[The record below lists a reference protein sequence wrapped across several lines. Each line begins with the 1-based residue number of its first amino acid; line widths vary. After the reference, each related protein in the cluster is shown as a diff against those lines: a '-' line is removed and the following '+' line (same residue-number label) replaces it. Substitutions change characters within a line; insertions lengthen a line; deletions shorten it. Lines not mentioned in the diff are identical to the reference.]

1 MPLVYSLLADAVFVA
16 HLGFILFVVFGGLLV
31 RARRAWL
38 WIHIPALVWA
48 ALLELYGWTC
58 PLTPVENAL
67 RRAAGGAGYATGFI
81 SHYIHPVI
89 YPMGLTR
96 EIQLA
101 LGVGVVAVN
110 TAIYTWVAVRL
121 HRRRR

>member
-1 MPLVYSLLADAVFVA
+1 MVVA

-67 RRAAGGAGYATGFI
+67 RRAAGGTGYGTGVI
-81 SHYIHPVI
+81 SHYILPVL
-89 YPMGLTR
+89 YPAGLSR
-96 EIQLA
+96 EIQFA

-110 TAIYTWVAVRL
+110 TAIYAWVAVRL
-121 HRRRR
+121 HRQRR

>member
-1 MPLVYSLLADAVFVA
+1 MPLVYLLLAAAVVVA
-16 HLGFILFVVFGGLLV
+16 HLVFILFVVFGGLLV

-48 ALLELYGWTC
+48 ALLELYGWSC

-67 RRAAGGAGYATGFI
+67 RRAAGGTGYTTGFI
-81 SHYIHPVI
+81 SHHILPVL
-89 YPMGLTR
+89 YPAGLTR

-101 LGVGVVAVN
+101 LAVGVVTVN
-110 TAIYTWVAVRL
+110 TAIYAWVAVRL